1 MNFNTQMFHQYPE
14 LSALACVLVAAA
26 VISYGSRQLGQLAL
40 SDLTVGPKELLKGA
54 MVCSALYALLF
65 MAVAALALMAATS
78 LPVALPVAAM
88 AATVSFINALAPA
101 FAMQQNGGAEVAK
114 RKEHGRKMAARCL
127 KLFARIDRRG
137 KGLLNEDD
145 LNAAIAR
152 GDMTGADKEAL
163 RYVRDHAANIGSVV
177 ERSVTSHHVVPG
189 ALMSGYSTVVQ
200 QTTKHYGVSAD
211 DLHNYPAKLER
222 LYQLWN

>member
-1 MNFNTQMFHQYPE
+1 MNFITQMFHQYPQ

-26 VISYGSRQLGQLAL
+26 VISYGSRQFGQLAL

-54 MVCSALYALLF
+54 MVCSALYAGLV
-65 MAVAALALMAATS
+65 MAVSALALTAAIS
-78 LPVALPVAAM
+78 LTVALPVAAV
-88 AATVSFINALAPA
+88 AAMVAFVNALAPA
-101 FAMQQNGGAEVAK
+101 FAMQQNGAGEVAK
-114 RKEHGRKMAARCL
+114 RKEHGRKMATRCQN
-127 KLFARIDRRG
+127 LFAGIDRRG

-145 LNAAIAR
+145 LNAVIAR
-152 GDMTGADKEAL
+152 GDMTSADKEAL
-163 RYVRDHAANIGSVV
+163 RYVRDHAADIGSVV

-189 ALMSGYSTVVQ
+189 ALMTGYSTVVQ

-211 DLHNYPAKLER
+211 DLHNYPEKLER